1 MGIYLFKIF
10 VIIYDEFVV
19 KHEIDYGEFYEK
31 WRFTRIKKI
40 LSTLDDEELKQRALY
55 LKDLAIW
62 EQAVPVAFVQIDESQ
77 RNHRTDEDLRSV
89 LLSKSTE
96 NLEQPSVPVDFV
108 FVDELPINAGGK
120 IDQGLIRKQADI
132 DFDRDHGKV
141 LKKSLSFREK

>member
-1 MGIYLFKIF
+1 M
-10 VIIYDEFVV
+10 
-19 KHEIDYGEFYEK
+19 
-31 WRFTRIKKI
+31 
-40 LSTLDDEELKQRALY
+40 
-55 LKDLAIW
+55 
-62 EQAVPVAFVQIDESQ
+62 
-77 RNHRTDEDLRSV
+77 